1 MERGAK
7 STILVE
13 AHDPLVFRDGRP
25 FGVGTGNRMKV
36 HPWATA
42 SAVIGSLRTFLGL
55 MAGGD
60 FNESLVKALK
70 ELSFT
75 GPLPHFRGEIYF
87 PAPADIVWKKWDA
100 KDPKERDFSV
110 LQPQQPME
118 GSGCNLPGN
127 LYPVMPQAA
136 SEEAFKPAKK
146 TPAWWRRDKMIQWL
160 LDTEEFKRC
169 VGEDSLK
176 KNNSA
181 FLNALQREERT
192 HVNIDPDSGA
202 AKDSMLF
209 STSGIDFWVKNGSCY
224 DSVEIALGVTSRG
237 QFSDELNAYDVL
249 SPLGGERRLARWH
262 VPDKK
267 DDWECPAE
275 ISEALG
281 KQKAGCGVRMV
292 LGTPALFENG
302 WRPRWLRESGGCW
315 RGCPPGSSVT
325 LRLVGVSCGRHEYI
339 SGWSYEKGRFGPKPS
354 CRMVPAGSV
363 YFFVVESDNAGSL
376 KDLWLRSVNDFSPMD
391 TCSKNDGYGAALW
404 GLWDAPGFENGEE
417 SSS

>member
-1 MERGAK
+1 MERGDK
-7 STILVE
+7 TTILIE

-42 SAVIGSLRTFLGL
+42 SSVIGSLRTFLGL

-60 FNESLVKALK
+60 FNEPLVKELK
-70 ELSFT
+70 ALSFT
-75 GPLPHFRGEIYF
+75 GPLPYFDEELYF
-87 PAPADIVWKKWDA
+87 PAPADILWQTWDA
-100 KDPKERDFSV
+100 SEPKNRDFSA
-110 LQPQQPME
+110 LKPEKQRA

-127 LYPVMPQAA
+127 LHPVMLQDAPKEA
-136 SEEAFKPAKK
+136 SKPAKN

-160 LDTEEFKRC
+160 LGAKEFKSR

-176 KNNSA
+176 ENNSA
-181 FLNALQREERT
+181 FLNALRVEERT

-209 STSGIDFWVKNGSCY
+209 STSGIDFWVKKGCRY
-224 DSVEIALGVTSRG
+224 ESVKIALGVVAEGPFKEQLR
-237 QFSDELNAYDVL
+237 AYDVL
-249 SPLGGERRLARWH
+249 SPLGGERRLAHWQVSH
-262 VPDKK
+262 KK
-267 DDWECPAE
+267 DHWEYPAE
-275 ISEALG
+275 ISEALA
-281 KQKAGCGVRMV
+281 KQKVGCGVRMV
-292 LGTPALFENG
+292 LATPALFEHG

-315 RGCPPGSSVT
+315 RGSPPGSSVV

-339 SGWSYEKGRFGPKPS
+339 SGWSYEKGKFGPKPS

-404 GLWDAPGFENGEE
+404 GLWDATGFENGEE